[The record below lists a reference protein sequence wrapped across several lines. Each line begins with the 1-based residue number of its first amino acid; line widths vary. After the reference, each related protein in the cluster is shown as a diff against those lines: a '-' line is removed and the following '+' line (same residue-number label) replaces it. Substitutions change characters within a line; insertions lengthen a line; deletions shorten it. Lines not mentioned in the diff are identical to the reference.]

1 MWVVVFKRTP
11 KAPNFEP
18 PCDNAVLQK
27 PTSFTMSKKTSTL
40 AHTNTT
46 GPHYFIISILAFPF
60 LSWDFGAPKALY
72 SSLNS
77 IRSETV
83 CQFLSFCRFLCS
95 PGRLGVLNLRGS
107 TLTFHTSGQLVA
119 KWQQLE
125 ILAGLYLFICI
136 IWIICSSHQFGSN
149 HPRQRQSLTLSSQW
163 WNTVSLHFSMNT
175 LVAGRCAPH
184 TSFYGGAKE
193 RG

>member
-1 MWVVVFKRTP
+1 MRQCGFAETHFIHHV
-11 KAPNFEP
+11 
-18 PCDNAVLQK
+18 
-27 PTSFTMSKKTSTL
+27 KKTSTL

-46 GPHYFIISILAFPF
+46 GPHHFSISILAFPF

-72 SSLNS
+72 TSLNS

-125 ILAGLYLFICI
+125 ILAGLYSSFESFESFVHRSYSATSLAQIIPGSGSLSLCLRNGGTLFLFI
-136 IWIICSSHQFGSN
+136 
-149 HPRQRQSLTLSSQW
+149 SLWTLSW
-163 WNTVSLHFSMNT
+163 L
-175 LVAGRCAPH
+175 AGVLLTRLFTEAPK
-184 TSFYGGAKE
+184 KE
-193 RG
+193 VKQRRNNL